1 MKDKQIAVL
10 LIEDNPG
17 DARFIQE
24 MLAEARDVSFCV
36 TVVDRLQTGL
46 ERVAAG
52 GIDAVLLDLSL
63 PDSQGLDTFITVHRR
78 VPHVPII
85 VLTGLAD
92 AALAV
97 QAVRQGAQDYLVKG
111 EVGGG
116 LLVRS
121 IRHAIER
128 KRAEEALQATK
139 HYAQNL
145 IDSSLDMIVSVDGN
159 RNIVEFNWAAEETL
173 GYSKAEVLGKPI
185 DFLYAD
191 PSEGARVYA
200 ALSNYQAYTGSIR
213 NKRKNGEIFY
223 SFLSASV
230 MRDAN
235 GRVVGRMGVSRD
247 ITERKRAEEALEESN
262 RRLEETL
269 ALLKATQQQVLQQER
284 LRALGEMAG
293 GIAHDFNNAL
303 SPILGYS
310 ELLLDRPDHLAN
322 KQKLTRY
329 LQMINTSA
337 KDAASVV
344 RRLREFY
351 RVREEDE
358 IFLPVNL
365 NHLVGQVIMLT
376 QPKWKDQPLA
386 SGITINLELQL
397 EDVPLISGNEAEL
410 REILT
415 NLVFNAVDAM
425 SEGGTLTVRTRHDEG
440 YVVLEVGDSGTGMT
454 EEVRQRCLEPFF
466 TTKRELGTGLGLAM
480 VYGIVQRH
488 RGTLTIESELDRGA
502 TFIIHLPVHME
513 QEAEKKSLEVAAVP
527 ARQLRI
533 LAVDDE
539 PPVLEVVTAYLTADG
554 HTVETANNGVE
565 ALQKF
570 LGDSFDVLVTDQ
582 GMPEMAG
589 GQLAAAIK
597 QVAPD
602 KPVILLTGFGDLISA
617 SGLKPAGVDIIVSK
631 PVSLAALRQALAKV
645 AAQ

>member
-52 GIDAVLLDLSL
+52 GVDAVLLDLSL
-63 PDSQGLDTFITVHRR
+63 PDSQGLDTFITGHRR

-159 RNIVEFNWAAEETL
+159 RNIVEFNLAAEETL
-173 GYSKAEVLGKPI
+173 GYTKAEVLGKPI

-223 SFLSASV
+223 SFLSASA

-247 ITERKRAEEALEESN
+247 ITERKRAEEALEESK

-269 ALLKATQQQVLQQER
+269 AVLKATQQQVLQQER

-344 RRLREFY
+344 RRLRDFY

-358 IFLPVNL
+358 ISLPVNL
-365 NHLVGQVIMLT
+365 NHLVEQVIMLT
-376 QPKWKDQPLA
+376 QPKWKDDALA
-386 SGITINLELQL
+386 SGTTIHLDPKLK
-397 EDVPLISGNEAEL
+397 DVPFVTGNETEL
-410 REILT
+410 RELLT
-415 NLVFNAVDAM
+415 NLIFNAVDAM
-425 SEGGTLTVRTRHDEG
+425 PEGGTLTVRTRLDGTH
-440 YVVLEVGDSGTGMT
+440 VLLEVSDTGIGMT
-454 EEVRQRCLEPFF
+454 EEVRRRCLEPFF
-466 TTKRELGTGLGLAM
+466 STKRERGTGLGLAM
-480 VYGIVQRH
+480 VYGIIHRH
-488 RGTLTIESELDRGA
+488 QGMLTIESEPGQGA
-502 TFIIHLPVHME
+502 RFLIHLPVHAH
-513 QEAEKKSLEVAAVP
+513 QEEEKRPQVAEAPS
-527 ARQLRI
+527 RRLRV

-539 PPVLEVVTAYLTADG
+539 PPVLEIVTACLTSDG
-554 HTVETANNGVE
+554 HTVETATNGVE

-570 LGDSFDVLVTDQ
+570 LADWFDVIITDQ
-582 GMPEMAG
+582 GMLEMTG
-589 GQLAAAIK
+589 DQLAAAIK
-597 QVAPD
+597 HVAPE
-602 KPVILLTGFGDLISA
+602 KPVILLTGYGDLLSA
-617 SGLKPAGVDIIVSK
+617 SGLKPGSVDIIVSK
-631 PVSLAALRQALAKV
+631 PVTLAALRKALAKFT
-645 AAQ
+645 AE